1 MSWQGP
7 SANNAAK
14 RDGRRKCG
22 NQAKIRGI
30 KKKKLPQ
37 KPKGWHCQ
45 FFPLIFRT
53 MANRHLARSVVLQV
67 LFERDSLGG
76 AMTPDEVQSRLSD
89 YAKEFGARESDMPFM
104 KELLQMVI
112 AKQKEIDGVIEV
124 AAPEW
129 PLEKIAA
136 VDRNILRLG
145 LAELLYA
152 DRSQVPEKV
161 AINEAIEL
169 AKSFGSASSSRF
181 VNGVLGAVYVE
192 LGEPGKNDGAA
203 RKKGGSNSGKMPTEH
218 LAGAVVYARSKGEVY
233 LAFVH
238 DIFGHWTISKGKV
251 EENEDVRSGAIRE
264 IKEEMGLDIK
274 IKEEL
279 GVNEYIA
286 NDSKIEGGK
295 KRKRVTYFLAESPF
309 SELKLGPSGGL
320 DDAQWFPLSSVGEL
334 NFYDDTLK
342 IIIPAIN
349 ALARRNPDPQK
360 PEIQENVEGQK
371 KVEEKEES
379 HEARV
384 ERRGGRRHR

>member
-251 EENEDVRSGAIRE
+251 EENEDVKAGAIRE
-264 IKEEMGLDIK
+264 IKEEMNLDIE
-274 IKEEL
+274 IVEEL
-279 GVNEYIA
+279 GVNEYVA
-286 NDSKIEGGK
+286 NDQKVDGGK
-295 KRKRVTYFLAESPF
+295 KRKRVTYFLAKSPF
-309 SELKLGPSGGL
+309 TELRLGPSGGL
-320 DDAQWFPLSSVGEL
+320 DDAQWFPLSEVGNL

-349 ALARRNPDPQK
+349 ILAQK
-360 PEIQENVEGQK
+360 DK
-371 KVEEKEES
+371 KQASGKK
-379 HEARV
+379 
-384 ERRGGRRHR
+384 